1 MVRSTSEL
9 SSAVW
14 WMPRALL
21 GGRASETYSACSRA
35 RSASIA
41 ARSISWVPL
50 SDPEE
55 RVEEL
60 VGHGPVAP
68 DGARVHAPERGQ
80 DQGAGIELDHGGQ
93 AGHVFL
99 SVTQPVDGDAD
110 QVVLGVAAGG

>member
-14 WMPRALL
+14 WIPRALL
-21 GGRASETYSACSRA
+21 GGRWSGMYSACSRA

-41 ARSISWVPL
+41 ARSMGENPYQL
-50 SDPEE
+50 TPSDAEE

-68 DGARVHAPERGQ
+68 DGARIHAAERGQ
-80 DQGAGIELDHGGQ
+80 DQAAGIELDHGGQ
-93 AGHVFL
+93 AGHVLL
-99 SVTQPVDGDAD
+99 SVTQPVDGDIH
-110 QVVLGVAAGG
+110 